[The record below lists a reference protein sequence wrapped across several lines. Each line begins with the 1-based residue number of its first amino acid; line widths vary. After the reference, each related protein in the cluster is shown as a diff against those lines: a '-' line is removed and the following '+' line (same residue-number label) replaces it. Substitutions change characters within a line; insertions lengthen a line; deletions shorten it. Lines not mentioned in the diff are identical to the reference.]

1 MRIDTVLT
9 DVRVFPL
16 LEITREQLETAAG
29 AAITSVERVD
39 GGLTNTIHKVVT
51 EHGDTLGIKHY
62 AGGRDWFDTE
72 LTTLTLLHGTVP
84 VPEVV
89 QADAEKM
96 VIAYRWIDGITLHDL
111 RKQGQFNAFASLAEP
126 LGRVC
131 AWVAHTDATSPFEL
145 TPILEQTYNALTA
158 GRARKRI
165 GPPLADALRKAMEAA
180 EPQMAFGSVCLS
192 HGDLGHRNVLVY
204 QAGDRWRVNGVIDW
218 ETTTTGSPLVDIGS
232 LFRYSKRYDEK
243 FCEAFARG
251 YRDAG
256 GELPDGWLI
265 TSRLLDATWLVD
277 MLDDINEHPQVF
289 ADCARLV
296 SNLVTDAGSANR
308 NPNL

>member
-16 LEITREQLETAAG
+16 LDISREQLEHAAG
-29 AAITSVERVD
+29 GPITSVERID
-39 GGLTNTIHKVVT
+39 GGLTNTIHKVT
-51 EHGDTLGIKHY
+51 LEEGEALGIKHY
-62 AGGRDWFDTE
+62 AGGRDWFETE

-89 QADAEKM
+89 NVDMERL

-111 RKQGQFNAFASLAEP
+111 RKRGHHDAFASLAEP
-126 LGRVC
+126 LGRTL
-131 AWVAHTDATSPFEL
+131 AWISRTDATLPFEV
-145 TPILEQTYNALTA
+145 TPILEQAYRRLIG
-158 GRARKRI
+158 GRARRRL
-165 GPPLADALRKAMEAA
+165 GAALADGLLKAMEAA
-180 EPQMAFGSVCLS
+180 EPQMAFGAVCLA
-192 HGDLGHRNVLVY
+192 HGDLGHRNVLVH
-204 QAGDRWRVNGVIDW
+204 QTGGRWRINGVIDW

-232 LFRYSKRYDEK
+232 LFRYPRRYDGN
-243 FCEAFARG
+243 FVVAFERG

-256 GELPDGWLI
+256 GELPDGWLL

-277 MLDDINEHPQVF
+277 MLDDPGEHPQVF

-296 SNLVTDAGSANR
+296 ASLVGDVM
-308 NPNL
+308 